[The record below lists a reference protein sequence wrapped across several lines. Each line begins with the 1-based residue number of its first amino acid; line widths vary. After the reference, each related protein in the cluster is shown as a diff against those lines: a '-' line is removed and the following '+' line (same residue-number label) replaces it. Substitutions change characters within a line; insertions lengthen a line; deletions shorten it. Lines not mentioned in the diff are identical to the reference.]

1 MHVCRCVCVHT
12 VNGLVV
18 CVDVSVYVCGCQCC
32 VGCACVIHTHTW
44 VCTYVRCWIMVPGG
58 LQLLSPTTVKRS
70 TCRAM
75 FQIRRLTEL
84 DHLAGCS
91 SLKQL
96 FLADNPAVGYYK
108 DFTALAG
115 WEPSLHTVVCGS
127 PEHCSGV
134 RVWVWGGSCRC
145 RTNTH

>member
-1 MHVCRCVCVHT
+1 MCVRAYCEWVGGVCQCECVCVWVLVLCRVCLCDTHT
-12 VNGLVV
+12 YM
-18 CVDVSVYVCGCQCC
+18 SVYV
-32 VGCACVIHTHTW
+32 
-44 VCTYVRCWIMVPGG
+44 RMVLNNGPWGITAT
-58 LQLLSPTTVKRS
+58 QPHHCKHS

-134 RVWVWGGSCRC
+134 RIWVWGGSCRC